1 MNETTRAILVA
12 LNYKTDLNLTKISI
26 EELKG
31 LAHANRIKVVDTV
44 IQSSDRIDPRFYIG
58 SGKVNEIKHSI
69 EILNIDVVIFD
80 DTLSPAQ
87 IRNLESVLETQII
100 DRSFLIL
107 QIFAERAKTRQAML
121 EVSLAQ
127 KLYLLPRLIGM
138 SKSLSRQGGGSF
150 NAKGPGE
157 TKLELDRR
165 KIHEEIS
172 QIKAELKEIKK
183 TLEINRKQR
192 IENEIPVVALVGY
205 TNAGKSS
212 LMNYFSEH
220 YAQDKTLVFEEN
232 MLFATLDTKAKRIK
246 INNYPP
252 FILIDTVGFISKLP
266 PELINSFESTLSDIQ
281 SAQLILHVIDGLNP
295 TELEIQLTQQI
306 LKNLGILDT
315 PRVLVV
321 TKRDLRLYPPILKDD
336 YLYVSSKT
344 GEGMEELI
352 QSIFSNIYKDSR
364 IYKFIISFQD
374 MRIFDEIKNDIT
386 VLDMNYVENG
396 LELRALIPQAIVRR
410 IEKYFK

>member
-12 LNYKTDLNLTKISI
+12 LNYKTDLDLTKISI

-58 SGKVNEIKHSI
+58 SGKVNEIKRSV

-364 IYKFIISFQD
+364 IYKFIIPFQD

>member
-281 SAQLILHVIDGLNP
+281 SAQLILHVIDGLNS

-364 IYKFIISFQD
+364 IYKFIIPFQD

>member
-364 IYKFIISFQD
+364 IYKFIIPFQD

>member
-212 LMNYFSEH
+212 LMNYFSKH

-364 IYKFIISFQD
+364 IYKFIIPFQD

>member
-58 SGKVNEIKHSI
+58 SGKVNEIKRSV

-364 IYKFIISFQD
+364 IYKFIIPFQD